1 MSRKS
6 FVLYTEWEDA
16 FDGQPNDIAGE
27 LIKAI
32 FDYVRTEE
40 MPQTDNTVVN
50 AMFSIFKPAIDR
62 NIGKYDAA
70 IKQRKEAALK
80 SAESRKH
87 QANDRKRRQ
96 RTYATVNER
105 QL

>member
-1 MSRKS
+1 MIGKEVIMSRKS

-50 AMFSIFKPAIDR
+50 AMFSIFKPATLFSFLRLSMYTDNWSDGGRI
-62 NIGKYDAA
+62 
-70 IKQRKEAALK
+70 L
-80 SAESRKH
+80 
-87 QANDRKRRQ
+87 
-96 RTYATVNER
+96 
-105 QL
+105 

>member
-80 SAESRKH
+80 SAES
-87 QANDRKRRQ
+87 
-96 RTYATVNER
+96 
-105 QL
+105 

>member
-50 AMFSIFKPAIDR
+50 AMFSIYQTTERSRSQKCR
-62 NIGKYDAA
+62 
-70 IKQRKEAALK
+70 KQKT
-80 SAESRKH
+80 SS
-87 QANDRKRRQ
+87 
-96 RTYATVNER
+96 ER
-105 QL
+105 P